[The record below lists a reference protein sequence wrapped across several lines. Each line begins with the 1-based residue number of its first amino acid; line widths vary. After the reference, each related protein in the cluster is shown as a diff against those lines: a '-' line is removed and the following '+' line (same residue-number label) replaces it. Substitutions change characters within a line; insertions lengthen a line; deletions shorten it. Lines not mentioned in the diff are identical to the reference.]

1 MENAIT
7 PLFIGVIT
15 NDKCRYCD
23 DTDNGCIKGCNL
35 CKKEENSNKIICRE
49 CFEDYILFSNNNTCI
64 ERKNNKELTKFNSC
78 LELKMEN
85 RKLICSRC
93 KMELTLL
100 KTGNEA
106 ICTFIPNLYDP
117 NFYKH
122 LYDHYYFDVFQK
134 NSADYKNYEYS
145 YYNSN
150 KVIFSHVKKQL
161 I

>member
-1 MENAIT
+1 MQNGIN
-7 PLFIGVIT
+7 FI
-15 NDKCRYCD
+15 
-23 DTDNGCIKGCNL
+23 
-35 CKKEENSNKIICRE
+35 
-49 CFEDYILFSNNNTCI
+49 
-64 ERKNNKELTKFNSC
+64 KN
-78 LELKMEN
+78 
-85 RKLICSRC
+85 R
-93 KMELTLL
+93 
-100 KTGNEA
+100 NEA

-161 I
+161 IQEQKKVLYILALNVIIPMKKQIMNMNMMMIVGLVR